1 MGPFQVWLP
10 NHPWMAL
17 PRDLEDIEK
26 AMGTRGSSAHP
37 AVVAD
42 RTLIDDQL
50 DFIYALISR
59 KVAIERY
66 QGIR

>member
-1 MGPFQVWLP
+1 
-10 NHPWMAL
+10 MA
-17 PRDLEDIEK
+17 
-26 AMGTRGSSAHP
+26 TRGQGPHP

-50 DFIYALISR
+50 DFISALIRR

>member
-1 MGPFQVWLP
+1 
-10 NHPWMAL
+10 MA
-17 PRDLEDIEK
+17 
-26 AMGTRGSSAHP
+26 MRGQGAHP

-42 RTLIDDQL
+42 RALIDDQL
-50 DFIYALISR
+50 DFIHALISR